1 MAKEKQIIIK
11 QAQLTNNCPECFN
24 KDLSLT
30 FYQKYTFGPFFHR
43 ITSKVSQSLV
53 CNTCKSAIYP
63 VAWTPEIERTVQYFE
78 KLVEPK
84 KARIKVTYIFIILII
99 FILSFVTMLI
109 YAYLE
114 GII

>member
-1 MAKEKQIIIK
+1 MPKEKQIVIK

-30 FYQKYTFGPFFHR
+30 FYQKYTFGPFLHR
-43 ITSKVSQSLV
+43 ITSQVTHSLA
-53 CNTCKSAIYP
+53 CNTCQSTIYP
-63 VAWTPEIERTVQYFE
+63 VAWTEEIERAVDYFE

-84 KARIKVTYIFIILII
+84 KARVKLTYIFVILII
-99 FILSFVTMLI
+99 FIVSFVTILI